1 MMQLASTA
9 QLRAALMRWALV
21 LVPGVLLLGFLSG
34 TMAGSGPANAWF
46 AALAKPAIYPPAAT
60 FGIVWSVLYVMMG
73 FALAV
78 VVVAWGARGR
88 GAAVGMFAAQLV
100 VNLAWSPVFFAMHR
114 ITLGLVV
121 LGVLDVLVVATIVMF
136 HRVRPMA
143 AWLLVPYLVWALF
156 ATVLNWQFLQLNP
169 GADGQSGG
177 SAVVRMQ
184 IGN

>member
-34 TMAGSGPANAWF
+34 AMAGSGPANIWF
-46 AALAKPAIYPPAAT
+46 TALAKPAIYPPAAT

-73 FALAV
+73 FALAMIV
-78 VVVAWGARGR
+78 LAWGARGR
-88 GAAVGMFAAQLV
+88 RPAIGMFAVQLL
-100 VNLAWSPVFFAMHR
+100 VNLAWSPVFFGMHR
-114 ITLGLVV
+114 ITMGLVV
-121 LGVLDVLVVATIVMF
+121 LGVLDVLVTVTIVMF
-136 HRVRPMA
+136 YRVRPLA
-143 AWLLVPYLVWALF
+143 AGLLVPYLVWALF
-156 ATVLNWQFLQLNP
+156 ATFLNWQFLTMNP
-169 GADGQSGG
+169 GSDGQATG